1 MSDYEYVPNEDSPT
15 EEPPRAPLGY
25 HLDGSVVMFEDTT
38 TIRTIGGTSEGIAEL
53 NRIWAQ
59 LVLRDDTIQ
68 SLQTEVNNLRFT
80 QINGDD
86 PRLTDFWQTAMELAD
101 NANHC
106 EVFDQIAEALGGP
119 SRVKEYSVTVS
130 FNMTV
135 PVTQTVAVE
144 ARNEEDACEQALEMV
159 REQNPSEHEDYADW
173 YDAELDRHSMEAEAE
188 EA

>member
-1 MSDYEYVPNEDSPT
+1 
-15 EEPPRAPLGY
+15 
-25 HLDGSVVMFEDTT
+25 MFEDTT
-38 TIRTIGGTSEGIAEL
+38 TIRTIGGTSEGIEEL
-53 NRIWAQ
+53 NRIWSQ
-59 LVLRDDTIQ
+59 LVLGKDVIGA
-68 SLQTEVNNLRFT
+68 LQTEVNALRT
-80 QINGDD
+80 EQIVGSD

-135 PVTQTVAVE
+135 PVTVTVAVE
-144 ARNEEDACEQALEMV
+144 ARNEDDANDQALEMV
-159 REQNPSEHEDYADW
+159 RDQNPSEHEDYADW
-173 YDAELDRHSMEAEAE
+173 YDAELDRYSMSAEAE